1 MRGMASVSTGGR
13 GERRAGYRV
22 KNTTGG
28 GEGMQPGKDRGR
40 EGEEE
45 ERIGDRELSE
55 GEKGGKTKGAT

>member
-28 GEGMQPGKDRGR
+28 GMQPGKDRGR
-40 EGEEE
+40 EGEE
-45 ERIGDRELSE
+45 RIEDRELSE